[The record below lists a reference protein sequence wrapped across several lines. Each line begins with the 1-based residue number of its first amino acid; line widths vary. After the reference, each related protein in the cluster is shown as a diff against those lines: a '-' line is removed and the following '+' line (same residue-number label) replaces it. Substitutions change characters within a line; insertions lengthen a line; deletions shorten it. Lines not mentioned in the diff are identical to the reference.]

1 MPIIIE
7 EFEVVAEPEG
17 PGRGSAGREEG
28 STAPADARAADLQHA
43 VEVWAALARERELR
57 LDDR

>member
-17 PGRGSAGREEG
+17 PGRSGTGREEG
-28 STAPADARAADLQHA
+28 GAAPAETRAADLQHA
-43 VEVWAALARERELR
+43 IEVWAALARERELR